1 MSNLGPICLLHHLLF
16 YILYLDVQFTW
27 IDFCVEEVWV
37 KLYLFIYFP
46 SVDINWPNS
55 VYWKLQLFST
65 VLQWLL
71 LFSHSVMSDSLATH
85 GLQGSTLLCSW
96 DFPGLLEWCPF
107 PSLGDLLDPGI
118 KSASPA
124 LQADSLLPSHQG
136 SLFCCDTIVINPVHM
151 YGSVSGFS
159 ILFCFFACACVK
171 ATLS

>member
-27 IDFCVEEVWV
+27 IDFCVEEVGV

-71 LFSHSVMSDSLATH
+71 LFSHSVMSDSFATH

-96 DFPGLLEWCPF
+96 DFPGLLEWVSISFSRGSSRPWDQICVSCVAGRF
-107 PSLGDLLDPGI
+107 FTAEPSGKPVLLWYHCH
-118 KSASPA
+118 KSSPHVWVCFWI
-124 LQADSLLPSHQG
+124 LYIVLFFRLCLL
-136 SLFCCDTIVINPVHM
+136 
-151 YGSVSGFS
+151 
-159 ILFCFFACACVK
+159 
-171 ATLS
+171 